1 MADELSAPLM
11 RKTERGRRAR
21 AQRLGK
27 WRWPVARFALGAI
40 VLIVGGLV
48 LRVLLV
54 DDPDGGQP
62 QAVTA
67 INSAHNANPLASAV
81 TAPAEPATIT
91 ADPEQFPAT
100 PDGVPGGAQVTKV
113 DPNLPTGF
121 ADDPDHPQAN
131 AFGVL
136 PDLAEETQNGPIPR
150 ISATGQTPF
159 AAYSRP
165 SLTPATAGGRPLIA
179 IIVTGLGLDQAGTL
193 EAVDKLPSDVTLA
206 FAPYGKTLDITAA
219 AARNA
224 GHELLL
230 QVPLEPF
237 DYPDNDP
244 GPQTLLA
251 AQSPRA
257 NIEKLYWL
265 MARMGGYVGLIN
277 YMGARFTASA
287 ADFAP
292 VMEELGTRGLGYVD
306 DGSSNRSLAPQLAGA
321 NKVPFARAD
330 MVLDD
335 NPSRPAIMAAL
346 ATLKDKAVA
355 DGSAVGV
362 ISALPVSIATVA
374 EWAQSIEDQGAVLVP
389 ASALMH

>member
-1 MADELSAPLM
+1 MADELSAPLL
-11 RKTERGRRAR
+11 RKTERLRRAR
-21 AQRLGK
+21 GQRRSP
-27 WRWPVARFALGAI
+27 WRWPVARFA
-40 VLIVGGLV
+40 VLALVVITGGMA

-54 DDPDGGQP
+54 DDPAGGRP
-62 QAVTA
+62 QAVAA
-67 INSAHNANPLASAV
+67 INAAGSANALANALSA
-81 TAPAEPATIT
+81 APPGEQATIT
-91 ADPEQFPAT
+91 ADPIET
-100 PDGVPGGAQVTKV
+100 PVVPGGAQVTRV
-113 DPNLPTGF
+113 DPDLPTGL
-121 ADDPDHPQAN
+121 AVDPEHPEPN

-150 ISATGQTPF
+150 ISATGETPF

-179 IIVTGLGLDQAGTL
+179 IIVTGLGLDQAQTL
-193 EAVDKLPSDVTLA
+193 EAVDKLPSDITLA
-206 FAPYGKTLDITAA
+206 FAPYGKTLDVTTA

-237 DYPDNDP
+237 DYPANDP

-251 AQSPRA
+251 GQSPRG

-265 MARMGGYVGLIN
+265 MARIGGYVGMIN
-277 YMGARFTASA
+277 YMGARFTASG

-335 NPSRPAIMAAL
+335 NPSRPAILEALAAL
-346 ATLKDKAVA
+346 KAKAVA
-355 DGSAVGV
+355 DGSAIGV
-362 ISALPVSIATVA
+362 VSALPVSIATVA
-374 EWAQSIEDQGAVLVP
+374 EWAGTIEDQGAVLVP